1 VLSTGTRN
9 LVFVKR
15 ADGML
20 EPRDVETGLAT
31 TERIQ
36 VLHGLSVG
44 EMVVSSAT
52 FLVDAE
58 SNLGSAFGGMM
69 DMPGMEMGAPV
80 PSAAP
85 GTNAAPKA
93 PPMPDMPS
101 MDHSQHQ
108 E

>member
-1 VLSTGTRN
+1 RN

-20 EPRDVETGLAT
+20 EPRDVVAGLAT

-36 VLHGLSVG
+36 ILQGLTVG
-44 EMVVSSAT
+44 ETVVSSAT

-58 SNLGSAFGGMM
+58 SNLGSALGGMG
-69 DMPGMEMGAPV
+69 DMPGMDMGAPV
-80 PSAAP
+80 PPAAP
-85 GTNAAPKA
+85 GTNAAPQA
-93 PPMPDMPS
+93 PPMPDMPG